1 MEVANSINNATNNAI
16 AYMENHMAYNP
27 MLVFGVVIIII
38 IIIIIISL
46 GMSDQNESS
55 NLLRSYDST
64 SSSNKYTRIFFILF
78 IIIAALFVTW
88 YFYNTNI
95 IYNSNSNINNTS
107 DKEHD
112 NKEHNNKE
120 YVSAVPVIKF
130 KKQVFNIP
138 GNQYTYDN
146 ATALCKA
153 YGSKLANYEQV
164 EHAYDNGGEW
174 CNYGWSEGQM
184 ALFPTQQSTF
194 DRLQTIKGHEHD
206 CGRPGVNGG
215 YIANPNVRFGVN
227 CYGYKPR
234 INEEEQQMMQ
244 NVSPYPQTMEDI
256 EMEKKVGFWKN
267 KVDNILV
274 SPFNRER
281 WGEL

>member
-46 GMSDQNESS
+46 GMSDQNESFE
-55 NLLRSYDST
+55 YDST
-64 SSSNKYTRIFFILF
+64 SLSNKYTRIFFILF

-95 IYNSNSNINNTS
+95 IYNSNSNTS
-107 DKEHD
+107 DKKHD
-112 NKEHNNKE
+112 NKENDNKQDDNKE

-164 EHAYDNGGEW
+164 EDAYENGGEW

-234 INEEEQQMMQ
+234 INEEEQQMMK